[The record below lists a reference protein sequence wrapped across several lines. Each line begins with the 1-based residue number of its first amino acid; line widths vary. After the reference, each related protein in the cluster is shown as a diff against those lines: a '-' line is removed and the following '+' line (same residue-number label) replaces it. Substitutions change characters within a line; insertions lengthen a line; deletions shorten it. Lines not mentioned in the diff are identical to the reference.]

1 MYFLNGKKFSLK
13 KFELIRGDLACK
25 KAANLQTQ
33 KEQLEDKRMNHATK
47 EMAKLR
53 SSVIPILEECKKFQ
67 RYLSSLERL
76 TKTVHLL
83 L

>member
-1 MYFLNGKKFSLK
+1 MYFNNGKKISLI

-25 KAANLQTQ
+25 KAANLKTQ
-33 KEQLEDKRMNHATK
+33 KEQLEDHRLNHATK
-47 EMAKLR
+47 EMKKLR
-53 SSVIPILEECKKFQ
+53 SSVISILQECKEFQ

-76 TKTVHLL
+76 SETVHLL